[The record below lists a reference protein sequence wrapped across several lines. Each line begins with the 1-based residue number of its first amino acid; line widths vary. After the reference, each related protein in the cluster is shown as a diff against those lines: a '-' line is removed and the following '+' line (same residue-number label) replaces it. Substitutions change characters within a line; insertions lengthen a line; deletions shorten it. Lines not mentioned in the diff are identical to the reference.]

1 MPNQTFPKSGY
12 ETVTGLVFF
21 GRMLDKIRLHAAGRL
36 PEDYNLG
43 KGHDAR
49 MCRFLGI
56 DYAVVVERACSNDND
71 DAVLEWCYTTGR
83 RPSEDEVLY
92 FNAFMTKR
100 GWRDDYSPKLAESKS
115 KRGWAQRDDIQT
127 SFDLQDAEEGR
138 K

>member
-1 MPNQTFPKSGY
+1 MPNQAFPKSGY

-49 MCRFLGI
+49 MCRFLGVE
-56 DYAVVVERACSNDND
+56 YSAVVERALAVED
-71 DAVLEWCYTTGR
+71 DAAVLEWCYETGR
-83 RPSEDEVLY
+83 RPSEDQIEY
-92 FNAFMTKR
+92 FNSFMSKR
-100 GWRDDYSPKLAESKS
+100 GWRDAYSLKLAESKA